1 MFNFNHV
8 TISVE
13 NLENTLKFYEK
24 FGFAVEGVREKYYLN
39 NGEDALIMWRH
50 AE

>member
-24 FGFAVEGVREKYYLN
+24 FGFKLHKEYHDEKKDYK
-39 NGEDALIMWRH
+39 
-50 AE
+50 